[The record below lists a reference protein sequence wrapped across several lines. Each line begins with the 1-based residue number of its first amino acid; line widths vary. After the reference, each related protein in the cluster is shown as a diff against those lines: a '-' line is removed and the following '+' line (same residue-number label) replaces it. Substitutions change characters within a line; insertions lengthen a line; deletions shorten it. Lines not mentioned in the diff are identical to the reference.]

1 MPIETASPEQMM
13 IVNTEDF
20 ADANLR
26 HRSSISEIHDSSPQ
40 FELLSIHSSPK
51 MEATAI
57 KSFWRNRRLRSLV
70 LVIVA
75 SILEKADMA
84 AVPAVYREIG
94 LELHASPS
102 ALGSFAL
109 IRSLTQAV
117 CSPFAGYLAKRYRRT
132 TVIAAGAL
140 ISTIATF
147 CVGTS
152 TTFSQIALSMA
163 VSAVG
168 IAVTWPAIQSLVADA
183 TDDTNRGMTFGW
195 LQLTGHAGSFFGG
208 FVSVLLAGT
217 SVMGVSGWRVSFI
230 LLSIL
235 SSFIT
240 CTLYFFADDPGSSSS
255 SSSSEVQSARRTTY
269 MEDLREQ
276 FEDAKRVLQVKTFQI
291 IVAEAVVGAFA
302 WSTFSFAPMW
312 LELIGFSHGKT
323 ATIIAFFIVA
333 GSIGGLFG
341 GWIGDR
347 MAGWFPDTGRI
358 IVAQV
363 CTGIAVPFTA
373 VLLLALPVD
382 PSTAL
387 LHGTV
392 LFAMGLF
399 ISWNTPSTNAPL
411 MAEVVPQQ
419 SRTNVYALER
429 TFASVVAAF
438 GPPLA
443 GLLSERMYGFVP
455 IPKGTS
461 HSVGVTI
468 DRQNA
473 SALGKAIFTSMG
485 LPFAICCMIYSLLY
499 RTYPRDRDQVRAAMY
514 LMESDVEKDC
524 GAGVKLEDSHYL
536 EPEQASEREDET
548 SSMLRSKQGEKT

>member
-1 MPIETASPEQMM
+1 MPIATAILMM

-26 HRSSISEIHDSSPQ
+26 HRSSIAEIHESSPQ
-40 FELLSIHSSPK
+40 FELLSIDRNPK
-51 MEATAI
+51 MESTGI
-57 KSFWRNRRLRSLV
+57 MSVWRNRRLRSLV

-117 CSPFAGYLAKRYRRT
+117 CSPFAGYLAKRYKRT

-217 SVMGVSGWRVSFI
+217 TVVGVSGWRVSFI
-230 LLSIL
+230 LLSML
-235 SSFIT
+235 SALIT
-240 CTLYFFADDPGSSSS
+240 CTLYFFADDPGSGSVSGS
-255 SSSSEVQSARRTTY
+255 GSSEVPSPGRTTY
-269 MEDLREQ
+269 KEDLREQ
-276 FEDAKRVLQVKTFQI
+276 FEDAKRVLKVKTFQI

-323 ATIIAFFIVA
+323 ATIVAFFIVA

-358 IVAQV
+358 VVAQV
-363 CTGIAVPFTA
+363 CTGVAVPFTA

-387 LHGTV
+387 LHGAV

-443 GLLSERMYGFVP
+443 GILSERIYGFVP

-461 HSVGVTI
+461 HSVGETI

-499 RTYPRDRDQVRAAMY
+499 RTYPRDRDEVRAAKY
-514 LMESDVEKDC
+514 LAESDVEKDS
-524 GAGVKLEDSHYL
+524 GAGVELKDSSYL
-536 EPEQASEREDET
+536 EPEQASEQEDET
-548 SSMLRSKQGEKT
+548 SRMLTSKQGEET